1 MNNKNKI
8 IDYLQLTS
16 AQYDEQL
23 FQTYWSWCQLHG
35 KVPSHIQQLMA
46 NTALSK
52 WWYAEYS
59 KLETQFCNAVPFL
72 PKRKDI
78 LEHHFYGFTVQ
89 INTIYPKALI
99 EAIKLSTKKEELTII
114 KKMPNY
120 YAN

>member
-1 MNNKNKI
+1 MNNRNII

-16 AQYDEQL
+16 EEYDQRL
-23 FQTYWSWCQLHG
+23 FQSYWNWCQLHG
-35 KVPSHIQQLMA
+35 KVSFHTQQLLA
-46 NTALSK
+46 NAGLSK

-78 LEHHFYGFTVQ
+78 LEHHFYGFTIQ

-99 EAIKLSTKKEELTII
+99 ASIKMNSKKEEILII
-114 KKMPNY
+114 KNLPNY